1 LDLTSVA
8 VILALT
14 IVVGVL
20 LGVAPALKLRRMNL
34 NTELREESRGGTA
47 SRAARWTRTGL
58 AIGQV
63 ALALLLLVGA
73 GLLLASFRA
82 IMRLDFGFQSS
93 HVETATV
100 SLPTTSYKDSP
111 ALVSFEQR
119 ALEAIRALPG
129 IHFAGATSVVPFS
142 GSMDNNV
149 ILAEGYVMK
158 PGESLLAPTNVIVT
172 SGYFEAMGVQ

>member
-1 LDLTSVA
+1 GDLGRLARQLVTETTILSVAGGTLGILAGWWALRSVTALNLNQLPRGYEIGLDLTSVA

-100 SLPTTSYKDSP
+100 
-111 ALVSFEQR
+111 
-119 ALEAIRALPG
+119 
-129 IHFAGATSVVPFS
+129 
-142 GSMDNNV
+142 
-149 ILAEGYVMK
+149 
-158 PGESLLAPTNVIVT
+158 
-172 SGYFEAMGVQ
+172 